1 MELPLE
7 EELLSFMK
15 ELGAFLGRQQ
25 DLIGLR
31 NHELK
36 YCKVAPKKAKKF
48 KKIASTSRKPSP
60 VKEAEP
66 VKKAKR
72 VKRPAKKSTT
82 APLTSVVIRDTQ
94 GVSVSKKKA
103 PPKADRGK
111 GIELLLDA
119 ALLKDAQ
126 LKKVLEKSR
135 QETHKLPASGS
146 SEGPNFKSEVP
157 DESKANPSD
166 TSEKTGVKIKVSDV
180 LKVNSSDSDNVSYG
194 NSEGESDDVND
205 DDNASDDD
213 SGNEDDGEE
222 DDDLYKDVD
231 VRSLGA
237 KHEKEKKGDE
247 EMTDADQN
255 VSQEKSYE
263 QVIEDAHSTRIRYAT
278 RTALQ
283 LYTKEFVKKAQ
294 EERKLYIDVVEKLVK
309 DIIKDEVK
317 SQLPQILPKEVSDFA
332 APILLDKIE
341 KSKSYQAAPEH
352 REFYDGLVKSYNLDK
367 DLFSSNGNVY
377 SLERDR
383 KDKDKDEDPPGGS
396 NQGLKKQKTSK
407 DAEPPK
413 GSKSKESK
421 SSSFKGSKPQPKSS
435 GKSTQAEKQVFK
447 AADTKMQHDQKSEFG
462 HTVDKPD
469 GEATLKNDW
478 FKKPNKPLNPD
489 RSWNTTKYINFRP
502 PQTWISNIAKA
513 KEAPHTFDELMSTNI
528 EFSTYVMNHLK
539 IDNLT

>member
-263 QVIEDAHSTRIRYAT
+263 QVIEDAH
-278 RTALQ
+278 
-283 LYTKEFVKKAQ
+283 
-294 EERKLYIDVVEKLVK
+294 
-309 DIIKDEVK
+309 
-317 SQLPQILPKEVSDFA
+317 
-332 APILLDKIE
+332 ILLDKIE